1 MDLQRIAFFDTKP
14 YDLPWFQKLGV
25 HYDIQYF
32 EQKLDCDTAALAE
45 GCSGVIAFVNDT
57 IDAAVIDKLHGF
69 GVQVLALRC
78 CGFNNV
84 DVRAAEGKLT
94 LLRVPA
100 YSPHAIAEHAMGML
114 LTLNRKLHRAYLR
127 TREFN
132 FSLEGLTGTDLHGK
146 TAGII
151 GTGKIGQAFISI
163 CQGFGMEVLAYD
175 PFPVKDADFS
185 YVTLDDLYT
194 QSDVISLH
202 CPLTKETEQMIG
214 QAALAKMKTGVFLIN
229 TSRGELIDSKA
240 LLEALKDGKV
250 QGAGLDVYEEESDLF
265 FEDHSGKVM
274 QDDIL
279 SLLIAQP
286 NVLVT
291 SHQAYLTEEALR
303 SIAEITLQN
312 LDDFFGGRTLSNRI
326 CYNFRENAVCTKCS
340 TAPPEA

>member
-1 MDLQRIAFFDTKP
+1 MQRIAFFDAKP
-14 YDLPWFQKLGV
+14 YDLPWFQKLGG

-32 EQKLDCDTAALAE
+32 EQKLDCETAALAA

-57 IDAAVIDKLHGF
+57 IDAAVIDKLQGL

-84 DVRAAEGKLT
+84 DVRAAEGKLA

-100 YSPHAIAEHAMGML
+100 YSPYAIAEHAMGML
-114 LTLNRKLHRAYLR
+114 LMLNRKLHRAYLR

-132 FSLEGLTGTDLHGK
+132 FSLEGLMGMDLHGK

-151 GTGKIGQAFISI
+151 GTGKIGRAFISI
-163 CQGFGMEVLAYD
+163 CQGFGMDVLAYD
-175 PFPVKDADFS
+175 PFPIKDAGFP

-202 CPLTKETEQMIG
+202 CPLTKDTEQMIG

-312 LDDFFGGRTLSNRI
+312 LDDFFAGRELKNRI
-326 CYNFRENAVCTKCS
+326 CCHL
-340 TAPPEA
+340 

>member
-1 MDLQRIAFFDTKP
+1 MQKIAFFDVKP
-14 YDLPWFQKLGV
+14 YDMPWFKRLGG
-25 HYDIQYF
+25 HYDIRYF
-32 EQKLDCDTAALAE
+32 ENKLCRDTASLAS

-57 IDAAVIDKLHGF
+57 IDAAVIDALWRM
-69 GVQVLALRC
+69 GVRVLALRC

-94 LLRVPA
+94 ILRVPA

-132 FSLEGLTGTDLHGK
+132 FSLEGLTGMDLHGK

-151 GTGKIGQAFISI
+151 GTGRIGRAFISI
-163 CQGFGMEVLAYD
+163 CRGFGMKILAYD
-175 PFPVKDADFS
+175 PFPAKDADFP
-185 YVTLDDLYT
+185 YVTLGELYA

-202 CPLTKETEQMIG
+202 CPLTKDTEQMIG
-214 QAALAKMKTGVFLIN
+214 QEALDKMKTGVFLLN
-229 TSRGELIDSKA
+229 TSRGELIDSRA
-240 LLEALKDGKV
+240 LLDALKDGKV

-303 SIAEITLQN
+303 GIAEITLQN
-312 LDDFFGGRTLSNRI
+312 LDDFFAGQALSNRI
-326 CYNFRENAVCTKCS
+326 CYNFRKNEACTRCQGM
-340 TAPPEA
+340 AGA